1 MLALPT
7 KMFHNRST
15 SKCCHDFR
23 FFQSSQYEGAIK
35 DAEGSLQLGDYKDL
49 ICIVQDEA
57 GRACSQKTCNNYTVD
72 VIDQGVWGRLTWISA
87 RVVDGMGL
95 CVPAC
100 GRGMFLHAWLV
111 GCWLPQQRTGT
122 YWHNLTQSTLDFE
135 TTMPAFSLTY
145 AKGWRQ
151 DKDRGQNFNPQT
163 VCGLR
168 MRKISGHLQQHLWIL
183 VVCCCSLIWCLL

>member
-1 MLALPT
+1 MLPW
-7 KMFHNRST
+7 FSFFPIQSIRRSYKRCRGLT
-15 SKCCHDFR
+15 ATGRLQR
-23 FFQSSQYEGAIK
+23 FDLHRPGWGQKG
-35 DAEGSLQLGDYKDL
+35 LQPKNM
-49 ICIVQDEA
+49 Q
-57 GRACSQKTCNNYTVD
+57 Q
-72 VIDQGVWGRLTWISA
+72 VIDQGVWGRLTWIWA

>member
-15 SKCCHDFR
+15 SQCCHDFR

-72 VIDQGVWGRLTWISA
+72 VIDQGV
-87 RVVDGMGL
+87 
-95 CVPAC
+95 
-100 GRGMFLHAWLV
+100 
-111 GCWLPQQRTGT
+111 
-122 YWHNLTQSTLDFE
+122 
-135 TTMPAFSLTY
+135 
-145 AKGWRQ
+145 
-151 DKDRGQNFNPQT
+151 
-163 VCGLR
+163 
-168 MRKISGHLQQHLWIL
+168 
-183 VVCCCSLIWCLL
+183 